1 VEMKKNIE
9 EQKEMALNSFKWIK
23 ERISESNT
31 NLELLREKSSV
42 NQDSDLMEVDEDID
56 QEIEEAMIIYKEL
69 ADRLGFEKRNLKVL
83 GVITGI

>member
-1 VEMKKNIE
+1 MEMKKNIE

>member
-1 VEMKKNIE
+1 MKKNIE